1 MKALVFLL
9 VLANLLFY
17 AFSAG
22 YFGRPEQPD
31 EGRINQQ
38 IHPERMRIVSRGE
51 PPAVPLSK
59 ADETGP
65 EAGGQ
70 AAEGGASTA
79 NAVETAKAE
88 SKAEAKPV
96 EEKAA
101 EPSKPETV
109 RNEPAKP
116 AKNEEPVE
124 SGRICLVWE
133 RLSISDAD
141 RLSAAMAEK
150 FKDFSLTRK
159 AVNADN
165 PAWWVYIPPLPEK
178 ADADKKAGELRALG
192 VTDFFQIQEGPNRNA
207 ISLGV
212 FSAEK
217 GAQERLADLKSQ
229 GVRSARISVRP
240 GKEGFLR
247 LDAGG
252 PAANRQALVAA
263 LGRLGLKADPKA
275 CK

>member
-1 MKALVFLL
+1 M
-9 VLANLLFY
+9 
-17 AFSAG
+17 
-22 YFGRPEQPD
+22 
-31 EGRINQQ
+31 
-38 IHPERMRIVSRGE
+38 
-51 PPAVPLSK
+51 SK

-150 FKDFSLTRK
+150 F
-159 AVNADN
+159 
-165 PAWWVYIPPLPEK
+165 
-178 ADADKKAGELRALG
+178 
-192 VTDFFQIQEGPNRNA
+192 RNDLQA
-207 ISLGV
+207 RITEDVLM
-212 FSAEK
+212 AEI
-217 GAQERLADLKSQ
+217 ERLSAAETPGLIEEISQ
-229 GVRSARISVRP
+229 DFTAVLSGS
-240 GKEGFLR
+240 
-247 LDAGG
+247 
-252 PAANRQALVAA
+252 
-263 LGRLGLKADPKA
+263 
-275 CK
+275 